1 MELNS
6 HEPGVNASRKLNYFN
21 ELSVGRLTC
30 DNKTAL
36 CQLFAEYIVELLA
49 VAVSFI
55 NKLIAVNLTGNSTCF
70 ELAGI

>member
-36 CQLFAEYIVELLA
+36 CQLFAEYVIELIA

-55 NKLIAVNLTGNSTCF
+55 NKLIAVNLTGNSTCL
-70 ELAGI
+70 ELAGV